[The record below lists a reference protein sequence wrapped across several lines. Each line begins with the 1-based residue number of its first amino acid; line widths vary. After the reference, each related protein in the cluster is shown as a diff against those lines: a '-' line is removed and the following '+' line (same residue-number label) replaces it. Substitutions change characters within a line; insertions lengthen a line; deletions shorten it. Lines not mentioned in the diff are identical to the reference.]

1 MRNRLKK
8 IPSQVYIR
16 YGLLTIPGMV
26 VLVLILI
33 VVRNW
38 VPIPFWLQVTL
49 ILLWVA
55 KEVILFPF
63 IWRAYDHTR
72 SEVSRSMIGERGLT
86 RQRLA
91 PAGYI
96 RIQAELWKA
105 EIMTGEPPI
114 EKDEWVRVIE
124 IEGLK
129 LSVVP
134 EKADDRGQRAED
146 RGQRSEDRGQRTD
159 GRGQRSEGRGRMTD
173 DRGRMTDDRGRMT
186 RLRSPSYAAARRR
199 QNAHPTS
206 NKRSKGFGH

>member
-55 KEVILFPF
+55 KEIILFPF

-134 EKADDRGQRAED
+134 EKADDRGQKTED
-146 RGQRSEDRGQRTD
+146 RGQ
-159 GRGQRSEGRGRMTD
+159 MTD
-173 DRGRMTDDRGRMT
+173 DRGQQRTEGRGQKTDDG
-186 RLRSPSYAAARRR
+186 
-199 QNAHPTS
+199 
-206 NKRSKGFGH
+206 